1 MNVTEPHRALATK
14 TSPSNPYQLSGTS
27 LFARCPNVSLSVM
40 TTPAHMP
47 LYVSISSIIPHCF
60 VIFSYC
66 VFIRF
71 LTNPPMH
78 SRVSTLP
85 LFLSPP
91 PVLLLPPL
99 LGPLPFP
106 WPSILTRNIRTL
118 IFTSADTNFIP
129 RRSLCLRVKVSERS
143 SPMNSRRRTGTTR

>member
-1 MNVTEPHRALATK
+1 MNVTKHHHDLATN
-14 TSPSNPYQLSGTS
+14 TSPANSYQLSGTS
-27 LFARCPNVSLSVM
+27 LFDRCPNVSLFVT

-47 LYVSISSIIPHCF
+47 LFVSISLIIPHCF
-60 VIFSYC
+60 MIFSYC

-71 LTNPPMH
+71 QTMPPLH

-91 PVLLLPPL
+91 PVLPLPHL